1 MMKTIKILMN
11 RFLFKALLKLE
22 HFTYR
27 SFNSKPL
34 TDKILANKE
43 RYIELWEEEI
53 KIEYKEVNELE
64 NRLGFSIDQTWFH
77 ELGLLTQVNI
87 MKYKICY
94 QHGRVLYTYLRNYL
108 QNTQKSN
115 INILETGT
123 ARGFSSLCM
132 AKALSDHDVSGRIT
146 TLDVIPNRKKI
157 LWNCISD
164 VIHGKV
170 TRYQLLNAY
179 KKLIDEY
186 IIYLQGDS
194 KLTLNKLD
202 VPRVNFAFL
211 DAVHN
216 YEYVDIEF
224 SYIQDRQKKGDI
236 VIFDDYT
243 IHFPGVMNAV
253 DELCEKYDYDKI
265 ILSINEENGFA
276 IAKKN

>member
-1 MMKTIKILMN
+1 MKTIKILMN